1 MSPPIPLPAARV
13 DQLPRSGTRAIAALL
28 GGRTDVINLLFG
40 EPDFDTA
47 PHIAHAGIEAIEQ
60 GLTRYA
66 PGAGIP
72 ELREVAAA
80 SVARR
85 ASVPVDPDAVV
96 VTAGGVQG
104 VFGALATLASR
115 GDRVL
120 VPDPGWPN
128 YLGQCELLGLQ
139 VVRYTLAA
147 ANVFEPDLDE
157 LDRLCADTRAKVLLI
172 NNPGNPTGAVWSPE
186 AVEGCVDIARRH
198 GMWLVSDEV
207 YDEITF
213 EREHTSA
220 LGVDDG
226 DGTVVA
232 VYSCSKTYAMT
243 GWRVGYTIAAER
255 TAALITKVLEHE
267 ASSVM
272 TPAQHAAVAAIDG
285 PRAPVREMS
294 EAYRRRRDLAVRAL
308 QEERLFTTTPQG
320 AFYVMAD
327 VSSATTDATAFA
339 RALAAQVNGVA
350 CAPGDSF
357 GSNGAGLLRISLAA
371 APEAIEEGIVRIAR
385 AVRAWSRA
393 DEERAG

>member
-1 MSPPIPLPAARV
+1 V
-13 DQLPRSGTRAIAALL
+13 
-28 GGRTDVINLLFG
+28 
-40 EPDFDTA
+40 
-47 PHIAHAGIEAIEQ
+47 
-60 GLTRYA
+60 Y
-66 PGAGIP
+66 
-72 ELREVAAA
+72 
-80 SVARR
+80 
-85 ASVPVDPDAVV
+85 
-96 VTAGGVQG
+96 
-104 VFGALATLASR
+104 
-115 GDRVL
+115 
-120 VPDPGWPN
+120 
-128 YLGQCELLGLQ
+128 
-139 VVRYTLAA
+139 
-147 ANVFEPDLDE
+147 EPDLDE

-186 AVEGCVDIARRH
+186 AVEGCVNIARRH

-220 LGVDDG
+220 LGFDDG

-255 TAALITKVLEHE
+255 TTALITKVLEHE

-285 PRAPVREMS
+285 PQAPVREMR
-294 EAYRRRRDLAVRAL
+294 EAYRRRRDLAVQAL
-308 QEERLFTTTPQG
+308 SDERLFTTTPQG

-339 RALAAQVNGVA
+339 RALAAQIDGVA

-357 GSNGAGLLRISLAA
+357 GRNGAGLVRISLAA
-371 APEAIEEGIVRIAR
+371 APEAIEEGIRRIAR
-385 AVRAWSRA
+385 AVRAWPRA